1 MLTINRG
8 SHSTKINI
16 PTKKTKILSAR
27 PNKPKQMILLFRK
40 SQEKIN
46 NLINPHERSQKE
58 KRVKKAW
65 FYTLYL
71 TRIPHPNKYLTLIS
85 IFEKRN
91 GKKYETFKSR

>member
-1 MLTINRG
+1 
-8 SHSTKINI
+8 
-16 PTKKTKILSAR
+16 
-27 PNKPKQMILLFRK
+27 MILLFRK

-91 GKKYETFKSR
+91 GKKYETFKNPDKYSPKKI